1 MDQKQL
7 DTIVS
12 KITEQII
19 SRLQE
24 NGSDPK
30 QNDINKANLYL
41 LTDESEAVIKSKFK
55 QASFLW
61 DQYKVEIINFNLKN
75 YKNSFPKNL
84 SKEDKVVLMY
94 LPFYDIA
101 KAALGIVDDIVT
113 FWMSKTFLLGS
124 QVLLLKK
131 VRDTTTNNGKY
142 KELLSSYK
150 RTLNE
155 FGLCEIDWNDLN
167 KNSSLKLMSAV
178 LTSAD
183 IEKIPFNSSVCLKK
197 SAILTDLAKKK
208 ITEKNLKII
217 YR

>member
-61 DQYKVEIINFNLKN
+61 DQYKV
-75 YKNSFPKNL
+75 
-84 SKEDKVVLMY
+84 
-94 LPFYDIA
+94 
-101 KAALGIVDDIVT
+101 
-113 FWMSKTFLLGS
+113 
-124 QVLLLKK
+124 
-131 VRDTTTNNGKY
+131 
-142 KELLSSYK
+142 
-150 RTLNE
+150 
-155 FGLCEIDWNDLN
+155 
-167 KNSSLKLMSAV
+167 
-178 LTSAD
+178 
-183 IEKIPFNSSVCLKK
+183 
-197 SAILTDLAKKK
+197 
-208 ITEKNLKII
+208 
-217 YR
+217 